1 VGLLDLLTIN
11 YQPSSKEEIVEL
23 VYKALDYFPSEL
35 WNFVIY
41 KGVVKIPYDIKVS
54 IDDNEYEAFV
64 YNKLLR
70 KLREI
75 KKEFSSKNRLLA
87 ITLSPILMIRYYI
100 DEGKIKQ
107 SILLVH
113 DWIVNDIGF
122 ASLFEVKE
130 NVSKKLIAHSLGHFY
145 DLLHHFQPIDLMTPE
160 LKEIEKAN
168 SFCKN
173 CKEKLVEHEN
183 FR

>member
-1 VGLLDLLTIN
+1 VGPLDLLTIN
-11 YQPSSKEEIVEL
+11 YEPYSKEEIVEL
-23 VYKALDYFPSEL
+23 IYKALDYFPNEV

-41 KGVVKIPYDIKVS
+41 KGVAKIPYDVKVN
-54 IDDNEYEAFV
+54 INDHNYDAFI

-75 KKEFSSKNRLLA
+75 KEGISKNKLLA
-87 ITLSPILMIRYYI
+87 ITLNPILIVSYHI
-100 DEGKIKQ
+100 DKGKLKQ
-107 SILLVH
+107 STMLVR
-113 DWIVNDIGF
+113 DWVVNDIGF

-145 DLLHHFQPIDLMTPE
+145 DLSHHFQPIDLMTPE
-160 LKEIEKAN
+160 LKEIEKTN

-173 CKEKLVEHEN
+173 CKEKLAEYEN